1 MGEIPTRGMARRDY
15 AVYCYEISFKE
26 GLRNR
31 NMRKRAETCDRDAK
45 KSEYR
50 VEESGG
56 IRDFVKNETI
66 SK

>member
-1 MGEIPTRGMARRDY
+1 MLLSSH
-15 AVYCYEISFKE
+15 VFSLLYCYEIHFKE

-31 NMRKRAETCDRDAK
+31 NNRKRVETCDRDAK